1 MKRINDYITERLVL
15 VKDKKPITSITL
27 ETFVRWCETSMH
39 EIDNNKLTD
48 NTSFDKK
55 DIYDNLECKT
65 AKQSGLLS
73 EDDYL
78 NFYENH
84 KNDYLEN
91 LVQFNGTEKSYLSF
105 DVGGI
110 NFYVY
115 IWGSFSD
122 DMEKL
127 FNINVKNKVNW

>member
-1 MKRINDYITERLVL
+1 MKGINDYITERLVL

-27 ETFVRWCETSMH
+27 ETFIRWCETSMH

-55 DIYDNLECKT
+55 DIYDNLECKN
-65 AKQSGLLS
+65 AKQSGLIS
-73 EDDYL
+73 NDDYFD
-78 NFYENH
+78 FYEKH
-84 KNDYLEN
+84 KYDYLEN
-91 LVQFNGTEKSYLSF
+91 LVQFNGTEKAYLSF

-115 IWGSFSD
+115 IWSSFSD

-127 FNINVKNKVNW
+127 FNIKVKNKVNW

>member
-15 VKDKKPITSITL
+15 SKDKKPITSITL
-27 ETFVRWCETSMH
+27 ETFIRWCESTGND
-39 EIDNNKLTD
+39 IDNNKLTD
-48 NTSFDKK
+48 NTSFNKN
-55 DIYDNLECKT
+55 DICDNLECKT
-65 AKQSGLLS
+65 AKQSGLITNN
-73 EDDYL
+73 DYFD
-78 NFYENH
+78 FYEKH
-84 KNDYLEN
+84 KYDYLEN
-91 LVQFNGTEKSYLSF
+91 LVQFNGTEKAYLSF

-115 IWGSFSD
+115 IWSSFSD

>member
-1 MKRINDYITERLVL
+1 MKRINDYIIERLVL
-15 VKDKKPITSITL
+15 IKDKKPITSITL

-65 AKQSGLLS
+65 AKQSGLFS

-78 NFYENH
+78 NFYEKH